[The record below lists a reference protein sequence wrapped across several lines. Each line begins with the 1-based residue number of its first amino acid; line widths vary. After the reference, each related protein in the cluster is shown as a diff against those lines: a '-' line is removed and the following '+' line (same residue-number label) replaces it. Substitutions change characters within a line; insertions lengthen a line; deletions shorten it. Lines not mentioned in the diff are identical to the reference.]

1 MRGTDKQQL
10 GVFSYISV
18 EDRVPRNHPLR
29 GIRCI
34 VDAALQDLDRV
45 LGAMYAKTGRS
56 SIAPEKLIRAL
67 LLQVFYSIR
76 SERQLMEQLDYNL
89 LFRWFVGMNLDD
101 PVWDHSTFS
110 KNRDRLIE
118 VDIARRL
125 MLAVVEQAR
134 GKNLVSE
141 EHFSVDGTLIE
152 AWASHK
158 SFRPKNEEPPTGGGR
173 NPEVDFHGERR
184 INDTHASRTD
194 PESRLYRKAKGK
206 EAKLCYAG
214 HALME
219 NRNGFVVDSR
229 ASQATGT
236 AETDAALAMVNAVPG
251 EHAITVGGDKGFD
264 TADFVSGL
272 MAAKATPHIAR
283 NTRNRESAVPEAIAA
298 TEGYAVSQRFRK
310 RIEEAFGWGKFIGP
324 LGKAMVRGLK
334 KVDWL
339 FKMTMAAY
347 NMVRLRNLTAI

>member
-29 GIRCI
+29 GIRSI

-45 LGAMYAKTGRS
+45 LGAMYAKTGRN

-89 LFRWFVGMNLDD
+89 LFRWFVGLNMDD

-134 GKNLVSE
+134 GAGLVSE
-141 EHFSVDGTLIE
+141 DHFSVDGTLIE
-152 AWASHK
+152 AWASQK
-158 SFRPKNEEPPTGGGR
+158 SFRPKGEEPPADGGR

-184 INDTHASRTD
+184 INDTHESHTD

-206 EAKLCYAG
+206 EAKLSYAG
-214 HALME
+214 HLLME
-219 NRNGFVVDSR
+219 NRNGFVVDGK
-229 ASQATGT
+229 ASLATGT
-236 AETDAALAMVNAVPG
+236 AETDAALAMVNAVAGDYP
-251 EHAITVGGDKGFD
+251 ITVAGDKGYD
-264 TADFVSGL
+264 SAGFVSGL
-272 MAAKATPHIAR
+272 QAAKAVPHIAR
-283 NTRNRESAVPEAIAA
+283 NTTNRESAVSEAVAA
-298 TEGYAVSQRFRK
+298 TEGYAMSQKFRK
-310 RIEEAFGWGKFIGP
+310 RIEEGFGWGKVIGP
-324 LGKAMVRGLK
+324 LRKVKVRGLE

-339 FKMTMAAY
+339 FKLTMAGY
-347 NMVRLRNLTAI
+347 NMIRLRNLMAA

>member
-45 LGAMYAKTGRS
+45 LGAMYAKTGRN

-206 EAKLCYAG
+206 EAKLCYMPATPSWRTVMG
-214 HALME
+214 SWSMVGPAKRRALRKPM
-219 NRNGFVVDSR
+219 RRWRWSTPCR
-229 ASQATGT
+229 AS
-236 AETDAALAMVNAVPG
+236 
-251 EHAITVGGDKGFD
+251 
-264 TADFVSGL
+264 
-272 MAAKATPHIAR
+272 TP
-283 NTRNRESAVPEAIAA
+283 SPSAA
-298 TEGYAVSQRFRK
+298 TRDLIPPTSS
-310 RIEEAFGWGKFIGP
+310 
-324 LGKAMVRGLK
+324 
-334 KVDWL
+334 
-339 FKMTMAAY
+339 AA
-347 NMVRLRNLTAI
+347 